1 VDPSPTQKYKPNI
14 GGVGVVPK
22 TRDGSAP
29 LPRLRN
35 QTHGYSLSNLGS
47 GEPLEIAG
55 SPDIATGPQLY
66 ELREAAPSR
75 AKLLVTTTESEGRPW
90 LPPNDAKS
98 FG

>member
-1 VDPSPTQKYKPNI
+1 VLCIDEGKPLSI
-14 GGVGVVPK
+14 P
-22 TRDGSAP
+22 
-29 LPRLRN
+29 
-35 QTHGYSLSNLGS
+35 YSLSNLGS

-55 SPDIATGPQLY
+55 SPDNATGPQLY